1 MARLPNF
8 IIVGA
13 AKSGTT
19 SLHHYLAQHPDI
31 YMSEFKEPDYFA
43 LMPHKADFNGPGGVP
58 NNEGMIDD
66 WEAYTG
72 LFADVR
78 DEKAIGESSTTYL
91 FVPQAAVNIKETIP
105 DCRIIIIL
113 RHPVDRLISH
123 YNDNFQCLF
132 EELPLESAIAAE
144 PERAAQ
150 NWRWGYQY
158 TGYSRYTAQ
167 VKRYLDLFGSEQVRV
182 YFFEQLRTDPHAPL
196 ADIFRFLEV
205 EDRFQPDTS
214 TRHKPSGRVRSM
226 AFQRFLVR
234 GNFLKRIFKPII
246 PSCLWNL
253 IRPLLV
259 QANRGAVKIEKD
271 LYLRLAAMFEEDIL
285 ALQDLL
291 RCDLN
296 HWLDKNQ
303 R

>member
-1 MARLPNF
+1 M
-8 IIVGA
+8 IVGA

-19 SLHHYLAQHPDI
+19 SLYHYLLQHPDI

-43 LMPHKADFNGPGGVP
+43 LMPHEADFNGPVGVP

-144 PERAAQ
+144 PERAAR

-158 TGYSRYTAQ
+158 TGYSRYTEQ
-167 VKRYLDLFGSEQVRV
+167 VKRYLDLFGSERVRV
-182 YFFEQLRTDPHAPL
+182 YLFEQLRTDPHAL
-196 ADIFRFLEV
+196 LVDIFRFLEV
-205 EDRFQPDTS
+205 DDRFQPDTS
-214 TRHKPSGRVRSM
+214 TRYKPSGQVRSM

-234 GNFLKRIFKPII
+234 GGFLKRIIRPLI
-246 PSCLWNL
+246 PSGLWNL

-271 LYLRLAAMFEEDIL
+271 LILRLAAMFKDDIL

-291 RCDLN
+291 GCDLS
-296 HWLDKNQ
+296 HWLDQNQ